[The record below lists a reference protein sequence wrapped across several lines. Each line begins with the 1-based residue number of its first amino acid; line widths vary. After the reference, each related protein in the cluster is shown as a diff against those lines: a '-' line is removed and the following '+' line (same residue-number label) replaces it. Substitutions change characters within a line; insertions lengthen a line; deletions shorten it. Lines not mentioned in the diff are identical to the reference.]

1 MADKQT
7 DATATS
13 SPTAPARLQSVIV
26 AAPQQGESP
35 SSPAMTPPSAKDRP
49 RTRTRTCTSK
59 ETSTRDGSLRI
70 RENRFSVLDNSHPSQ
85 QQQQSDDAWTRT
97 GARIADKA
105 AEKQRK
111 GKGRAAS
118 PTTQDNPNQDNPT
131 GNPNGN
137 PSAPEYQTLTRSIGE
152 SSKGVPDRRTSTRM
166 NDQYNDPQNSA
177 DILIQLQEEQA
188 CMSAKVESLVTAHK
202 EQELHIQQSHEQLC
216 SQDTVVTNLGDRI
229 ISVKDRVR
237 QIEAKSADSEN
248 HTWELTLKMEELQ
261 KQMETLTSQV
271 NLSTQR
277 VAEWHAEATCRHS
290 VCAELTELLKRAERD
305 GIASTFDKLVAY
317 LAKHCDFVYETHRER
332 PQAPSDQSNRGHPH
346 GMQQQGQSTNPTNPA
361 DAGTYMSTGGDPRTV
376 PECRYTNDQYNP
388 HQQASRSHQQAGSE
402 SPATGAPLQP
412 SAASQHPR
420 NPHHTAPDPYK
431 VKQYQAGMRT
441 ICCKHVSTAYNFISK
456 SGSGGPTPIENLVL
470 IENYLAL
477 LEDEENPIWSTD
489 PVKRDQERGQV
500 LVAAGARKLSVGLN
514 PPNSWSG
521 LEQRI
526 REHYAPRPEDLN
538 LLLSKLQYVYPMDV
552 VAFLEKVQD
561 LFRQHNCAMSS
572 DDIHRTFSKLDD
584 ESLISYIEQTYFQE
598 IRNRAKEATMEQLII
613 RIHSYKQ
620 KYPRAVNE
628 YHSGQKAVRFRS
640 SSETSD
646 ASRPVSSR
654 QRSSFHTIRD
664 RFERPQDSPT
674 KPPSWEFEPRTPY
687 PPDAEKEVRFQRSD
701 FPSKDVPRP
710 HRDDRRRH
718 PSAGRTYSQPT
729 TVHAV
734 IHEEDNEPH
743 QQDAWP
749 PHDHDQLHS
758 SEESD
763 YGSTESDNYSEDEDS
778 CHIEYFASESD
789 EGGLLT
795 LVDQDTVSRSPELA
809 SGIPGPQ

>member
-1 MADKQT
+1 
-7 DATATS
+7 
-13 SPTAPARLQSVIV
+13 
-26 AAPQQGESP
+26 
-35 SSPAMTPPSAKDRP
+35 MTPPSAKDRP
-49 RTRTRTCTSK
+49 RTRTRTSK
-59 ETSTRDGSLRI
+59 EETSTRDGGLRI
-70 RENRFSVLDNSHPSQ
+70 RENRFSVLDNSHPSE
-85 QQQQSDDAWTRT
+85 QQQQSGDAWTRT
-97 GARIADKA
+97 GARTADKP
-105 AEKQRK
+105 EKQRK
-111 GKGRAAS
+111 GKGRASAS

-137 PSAPEYQTLTRSIGE
+137 PSAPEYQILTRSIGE
-152 SSKGVPDRRTSTRM
+152 SSKGVLVPDRRTRM

-177 DILIQLQEEQA
+177 DILIQLQEEKA
-188 CMSAKVESLVTAHK
+188 YMSAKVESLVTAHK
-202 EQELHIQQSHEQLC
+202 EQELHIQRSHEQLC

-271 NLSTQR
+271 NLNTQR

-305 GIASTFDKLVAY
+305 GLASTFDKLVAY
-317 LAKHCDFVYETHRER
+317 LAKHYDVVYETPRER

-346 GMQQQGQSTNPTNPA
+346 GMQQQGQSTNPA
-361 DAGTYMSTGGDPRTV
+361 DAGMYMSTGGDPRTV
-376 PECRYTNDQYNP
+376 PEYQYNNEQYNP

-420 NPHHTAPDPYK
+420 NPHHTAPDSYK

-441 ICCKHVSTAYNFISK
+441 NCCKHVSTAYNFSSK

-470 IENYLAL
+470 IENYLEL

-552 VAFLEKVQD
+552 VTFLQKVQE

-572 DDIHRTFSKLDD
+572 EDIHRTFSKLDD

-598 IRNRAKEATMEQLII
+598 IRNGSKEATMEQLII
-613 RIHSYKQ
+613 RIHSYMQ
-620 KYPRAVNE
+620 KYPRAVDT
-628 YHSGQKAVRFRS
+628 YHSGQKEVRLRPS
-640 SSETSD
+640 IETSD
-646 ASRPVSSR
+646 EDSRHVFGR

-664 RFERPQDSPT
+664 KFERPQDSSNQ
-674 KPPSWEFEPRTPY
+674 PPSREFEPRTPY

-701 FPSKDVPRP
+701 FPSKDVPRRP
-710 HRDDRRRH
+710 PRDDRRRH

-763 YGSTESDNYSEDEDS
+763 YGGTESDNYSDEDS
-778 CHIEYFASESD
+778 CHIEYFAFESD
-789 EGGLLT
+789 KGGLT
-795 LVDQDTVSRSPELA
+795 LVDQDGQPLPRTSLWNSWGTVAEPNGLRTPLSADGIGSPINRLC
-809 SGIPGPQ
+809 